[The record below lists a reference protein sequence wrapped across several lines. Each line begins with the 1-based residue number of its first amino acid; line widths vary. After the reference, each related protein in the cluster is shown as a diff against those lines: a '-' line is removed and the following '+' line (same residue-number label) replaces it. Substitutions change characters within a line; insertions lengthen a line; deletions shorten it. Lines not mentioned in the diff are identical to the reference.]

1 MCLVQMQ
8 DCQTTN
14 AISTN
19 TGLPND
25 KLTNANIIIQ
35 ETTSDNPWFHF
46 IEVGC
51 LTNMTDEAN
60 S

>member
-1 MCLVQMQ
+1 MQ

-51 LTNMTDEAN
+51 LTNMIDEAN